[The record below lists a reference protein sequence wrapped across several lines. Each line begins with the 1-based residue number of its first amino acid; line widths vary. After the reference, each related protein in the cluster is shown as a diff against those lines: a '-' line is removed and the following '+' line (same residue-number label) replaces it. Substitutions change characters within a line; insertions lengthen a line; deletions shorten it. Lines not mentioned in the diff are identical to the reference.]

1 MILRK
6 HSYFRYICILI
17 YSCLMPVLLHS
28 QNVVKQISN
37 ADGLSNNSVNC
48 FLEDSE
54 HTLWVG
60 TWDGLNAYNGRSFKT
75 YSYNKKNA
83 GSISNNVIWQIIE
96 QNDSVLWVS
105 TDYGVN
111 RWKRSTQQFTPYY
124 LGTQNNPPK
133 QEKSFLLGITSGK
146 YIICYVKEQGLFYFD
161 DRKQDF
167 VPLKN
172 NLPDDIK
179 NFVIDSKDQVFFLT
193 GHGQLLHYQL
203 SVHSSNPELSFKKE
217 IKQPASIS
225 GIYLSQDYLIIND
238 DRALTVSLDNRILNS
253 IDIPENKT
261 VSQVIRHKE
270 YLLIS
275 FIEGGCIR
283 YNLEDNA
290 SMELPQLPAKASI
303 FTIYIGSQNILWVG
317 TDGQGVLEVYEHS
330 SPFHTVKTDYPVRC
344 FCEEDNGNILV
355 GTKGEGILLLDKQ
368 ERQVEPYL
376 STGNGL
382 ISNSVYTIRK
392 NMSGDIFIGTEG
404 TGINYIPLNSSQVKK
419 LSIPAEYPTFKA
431 VYSILFTHNDSLLW
445 LGTSGYGL
453 IKLTLQR
460 EGKSYKVTEMKQYK
474 SPGPSSP
481 SNNIIYSVIAGY
493 NENEL
498 WLGTRG
504 GGINKFD
511 IASECFQQIH
521 EIDSTL
527 SLTNNDIL
535 YLTKGDSASIWI
547 GTSYGLNRL
556 SPADI
561 PPSIMEYTDHNG
573 LPNNTIHG
581 ILKDENGNIWASTN
595 QGISFI
601 NLSSG
606 KITNYSSRN
615 GLQNDEFSDGAIF
628 KDKAGWLYFGGV
640 SGLNY
645 FDENKI
651 RLRDHI
657 ATLSLNSLKI
667 NNTSQNIYE
676 RIFNHTLRL
685 DYDEPYITLGFTAH
699 DFINN
704 ENCEFSYR
712 IIDFADE
719 WIYNENNPN
728 IVITKLPPGKYKLEV
743 KCTNGDRVW
752 SNQIYSLHLDVA
764 YPWWLS
770 TTAFIIYFILIA
782 IAIYITQ
789 SVIKNRIRLNRQILL
804 EHIEKQNQQR
814 IHESKL
820 NFFTNVAHEFF
831 TPLTLI
837 YGPAQHLLE
846 KADLDSYT
854 KRYIYIIKNNADR
867 MQKLINEL
875 MEFRKAESGHT
886 AIYTEKVDI
895 QLLVDYVSDN
905 YTEIAEENKID
916 FSFKSKEVQSFTTD
930 RNALE
935 KIIFNLLS
943 NAFKYTPSGGYI
955 CAEIRQ
961 NATTGTLHFRIR
973 NSGKG
978 LTKKQ
983 MSEIFSRFKIF
994 ESSNLK
1000 YAGSTGIGLNLT
1012 KSLTELL
1019 GGEITIESTL
1029 GEYVEFN
1036 VFLPPMYVDS
1046 ERESLPTKETEN
1058 NEMLFIPKQKGTTIL
1073 IVEDEKNIREL
1084 LKDILLPYYQV
1095 CEAAD
1100 GEEALKE
1107 VEQKQPD
1114 IIISDVLMPKLDG
1127 ITLTNVLK
1135 SNERTAHIPIIH
1147 ISAKNSIEDQINAY
1161 NHGTDLY
1168 IPKPFHPRHVLS
1180 AVENIINKYSLMKEY
1195 FKSDR
1200 SSLIVREG
1208 ITMYKEDELLLNKI
1222 IKFIE
1227 DNIDDESMNP
1237 DSLADFIGISKA
1249 GLYRKLKELTEKTPS
1264 EFVRTVRLKYAAN
1277 LLRTTKLTVTEIM
1290 YKSGFSYKS
1299 YFYREFAKLYNTSP
1313 QKYRSEQTEEKN

>member
-1 MILRK
+1 
-6 HSYFRYICILI
+6 
-17 YSCLMPVLLHS
+17 
-28 QNVVKQISN
+28 
-37 ADGLSNNSVNC
+37 
-48 FLEDSE
+48 
-54 HTLWVG
+54 
-60 TWDGLNAYNGRSFKT
+60 
-75 YSYNKKNA
+75 
-83 GSISNNVIWQIIE
+83 
-96 QNDSVLWVS
+96 
-105 TDYGVN
+105 
-111 RWKRSTQQFTPYY
+111 
-124 LGTQNNPPK
+124 
-133 QEKSFLLGITSGK
+133 
-146 YIICYVKEQGLFYFD
+146 
-161 DRKQDF
+161 
-167 VPLKN
+167 
-172 NLPDDIK
+172 
-179 NFVIDSKDQVFFLT
+179 
-193 GHGQLLHYQL
+193 
-203 SVHSSNPELSFKKE
+203 
-217 IKQPASIS
+217 
-225 GIYLSQDYLIIND
+225 
-238 DRALTVSLDNRILNS
+238 
-253 IDIPENKT
+253 
-261 VSQVIRHKE
+261 
-270 YLLIS
+270 
-275 FIEGGCIR
+275 
-283 YNLEDNA
+283 
-290 SMELPQLPAKASI
+290 
-303 FTIYIGSQNILWVG
+303 
-317 TDGQGVLEVYEHS
+317 
-330 SPFHTVKTDYPVRC
+330 
-344 FCEEDNGNILV
+344 
-355 GTKGEGILLLDKQ
+355 
-368 ERQVEPYL
+368 
-376 STGNGL
+376 
-382 ISNSVYTIRK
+382 
-392 NMSGDIFIGTEG
+392 MSGDIFIGTEG
-404 TGINYIPLNSSQVKK
+404 EGINYMMRNDKRIKK
-419 LSIPAEYPTFKA
+419 LNIPPKFPSFKA
-431 VYSILFTHNDSLLW
+431 IYSILFTHNDSLLW
-445 LGTSGYGL
+445 LGTSGFGL
-453 IKLTLQR
+453 IKLHLCR
-460 EGKSYKVTEMKQYK
+460 EGQEYKVTDIKQYK
-474 SPGPSSP
+474 SPGSASP
-481 SNNIIYSVIAGY
+481 SHNIIYSVMTGY
-493 NENEL
+493 DNNTL
-498 WLGTRG
+498 WIGTRG
-504 GGINKFD
+504 GGINRLNISTEQFEELSD
-511 IASECFQQIH
+511 INA
-521 EIDSTL
+521 DL

-535 YLTKGDSASIWI
+535 YLAKGDSASIWI

-556 SPADI
+556 LSTNG
-561 PPSIMEYTDHNG
+561 STSLTEYTDNNG
-573 LPNNTIHG
+573 LLNNTIHG
-581 ILKDENGNIWASTN
+581 IIESNNQHIWFSTN
-595 QGISFI
+595 NG
-601 NLSSG
+601 LSAIDLTLG
-606 KITNYSSRN
+606 EITNYSYKN

-676 RIFNHTLRL
+676 RIHNHTLQL

-752 SNQIYSLHLDVA
+752 SNQIYSLHLNVA

-782 IAIYITQ
+782 VAIYITQ
-789 SVIKNRIRLNRQILL
+789 TVIKNRIRLNRQILL

-846 KADLDSYT
+846 KVDLDSYT

-886 AIYTEKVDI
+886 SIYAEKIDI

-994 ESSNLK
+994 ESSKLK
-1000 YAGSTGIGLNLT
+1000 HAGSTGVGLNLT

-1299 YFYREFAKLYNTSP
+1299 YFYREFAKLLVADGVDHVRAAGRGIASP
-1313 QKYRSEQTEEKN
+1313 GHGDFVGGVVHSHLNAFLSLGNYGLGVDVLFTKGVKDESGLDGLVVVQDNSHHVILGQVGVEDVVGVLHVPDGSAGGQRLAVDELVVLAFHRGVQGHGVVAQIGHIDAVHDKVVSAVEVGDIALAVQGVL